1 MLFAFDYRSDAD
13 LAPITTAT
21 LQQYRQGLALLQEQH
36 QNAPLHLVPF
46 CRGRYW
52 AFRTACGALDTPEV
66 RAEYLHF
73 VLRQT
78 LKEEEEHASAIE
90 ESPRSDF

>member
-21 LQQYRQGLALLQEQH
+21 LQQYRQGLSLLQEQH
-36 QNAPLHLVPF
+36 QNAPLRLVPF
-46 CRGRYW
+46 CQGRYW

-66 RAEYLHF
+66 RAEYLQF

-78 LKEEEEHASAIE
+78 LQQEEEHASAIE